1 MKGTMSLRDRATRQ
15 ARSDMKSMQTEPAI
29 HLFEWSPRV
38 HIDPFHTHDHLEIG
52 YCLSGRGTFYFG
64 QKAYAAQPG
73 DVFVVNHLERHA
85 AASDADNPSHYLFLY
100 FDPMVIEQADR
111 ELLLPFVYLP
121 TKFQNRIPG
130 ELDAARRIGGLFHEL
145 ADEQRHKR
153 PGYHGMMR
161 GIILQI
167 CALLLRHYSEQTSS
181 AEWNRTLSSYYRI
194 KPALDYIGERFR
206 ESLTLE
212 DAAAVLGLSPS
223 RARHLFQEKLGVGFK
238 RYLLRLRVNE
248 AKRLL
253 ASTDLPMAEVMFASG
268 FQSHAPFYRAF
279 RQIVGAAPLEY
290 RELSRNIAVFEND
303 LDENKTTPRSP
314 ADYNESTS

>member
-1 MKGTMSLRDRATRQ
+1 MRK
-15 ARSDMKSMQTEPAI
+15 EPAI

-64 QKAYAAQPG
+64 QKVYAAQPG

-85 AASDADNPSHYLFLY
+85 AASDADNPSRFLFLY
-100 FDPMVIEQADR
+100 FDPLLIEQADP

-130 ELDAARRIGGLFHEL
+130 ELDAARRIARRFREL
-145 ADEQRHKR
+145 ADEQRHRR
-153 PGYHGMMR
+153 PGYRGMMR
-161 GIILQI
+161 GTVLQI
-167 CALLLRHYSEQTSS
+167 CALLLRHYSEQTPSS
-181 AEWNRTLSSYYRI
+181 EWNRTLSSYYRI

-206 ESLTLE
+206 EPLTLE
-212 DAAAVLGLSPS
+212 DAAARLGLSPS

-238 RYLLRLRVNE
+238 RYLLQLRVNE

-253 ASTDLPMAEVMFASG
+253 ASTDLPMADVMFASG

-290 RELSRNIAVFEND
+290 RELSRKLAFFENGPT
-303 LDENKTTPRSP
+303 ENKTTPRSP
-314 ADYNESTS
+314 ADYNESAP

>member
-1 MKGTMSLRDRATRQ
+1 
-15 ARSDMKSMQTEPAI
+15 MKSMRKEPAI

-52 YCLSGRGTFYFG
+52 YCLSGSGTFYFG

-100 FDPMVIEQADR
+100 FDPMVIEQADM

-130 ELDAARRIGGLFHEL
+130 ELDVARRIGGLFHEL
-145 ADEQRHKR
+145 ADEQRDKR

-161 GIILQI
+161 GKILQI

-194 KPALDYIGERFR
+194 KPALDYIDERFR

-212 DAAAVLGLSPS
+212 DAAARLGLSPS

-238 RYLLRLRVNE
+238 QYLLRLRVNE

-253 ASTDLPMAEVMFASG
+253 ASTELPMAEVMFASG

-290 RELSRNIAVFEND
+290 RELSRKLAVFEND
-303 LDENKTTPRSP
+303 SGENKTTTRSP
-314 ADYNESTS
+314 ADYNESTT